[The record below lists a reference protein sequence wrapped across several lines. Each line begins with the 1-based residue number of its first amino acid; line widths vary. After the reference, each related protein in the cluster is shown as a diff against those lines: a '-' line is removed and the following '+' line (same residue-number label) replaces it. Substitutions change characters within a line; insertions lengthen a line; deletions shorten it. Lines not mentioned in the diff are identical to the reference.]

1 MANLEYIYYWYD
13 HLVLR
18 YNGDAKKVEKAI
30 EDKDFDAFMELKKK
44 YTGRKEGI
52 AQASWVYFPDVI
64 HVWDNETNDFVDEL
78 DINVRE
84 NFMKIDHTEYEC
96 G

>member
-1 MANLEYIYYWYD
+1 MKGEMTVKEYIYYWYD

-30 EDKDFDAFMELKKK
+30 ESKDFDAFMEIKEK
-44 YTGRKEGI
+44 YSRKE
-52 AQASWVYFPDVI
+52 WTYFPDVI
-64 HVWDNETNDFVDEL
+64 HVWDDEVNDFVDEL

-84 NFMKIDHTEYEC
+84 NFEKIDHAEYEC